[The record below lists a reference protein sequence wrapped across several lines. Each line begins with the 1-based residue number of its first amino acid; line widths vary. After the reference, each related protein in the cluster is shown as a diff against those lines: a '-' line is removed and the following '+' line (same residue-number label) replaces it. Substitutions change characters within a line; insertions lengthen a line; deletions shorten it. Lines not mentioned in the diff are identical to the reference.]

1 MIVLISAPEFCQL
14 CSIRFIAKLEQDI
27 GGKGVK
33 KQLNNL
39 CYIYALYLLHKHLGD
54 FLSTN
59 SITPKQASLANDQLR
74 SLYTQ
79 VLSSSLSL
87 SLHLCIFKLSLTLFC
102 CLF

>member
-1 MIVLISAPEFCQL
+1 MILSSQLLNFTNFVLL
-14 CSIRFIAKLEQDI
+14 VRFIAKLEQDI

-39 CYIYALYLLHKHLGD
+39 CYIYALHILHKHLGD

-74 SLYTQ
+74 SLYSQ
-79 VLSSSLSL
+79 VRHLSQFLCILFLQKLSSL
-87 SLHLCIFKLSLTLFC
+87 
-102 CLF
+102 